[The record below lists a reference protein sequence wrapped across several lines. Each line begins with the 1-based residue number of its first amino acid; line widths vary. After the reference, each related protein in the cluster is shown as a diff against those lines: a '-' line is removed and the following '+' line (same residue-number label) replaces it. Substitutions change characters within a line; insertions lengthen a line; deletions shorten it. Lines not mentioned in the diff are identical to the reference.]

1 MMAKMFYTLDEAR
14 AALGRSEEE
23 IMQLSREGR
32 LRMFR
37 DGSHPMF
44 KSDQV
49 EQLKAELGGGSDMV
63 DLGPSDSGSPIGL
76 VDSKGASGTAI
87 SMSDLGGSGTGMAM
101 KEDTALA
108 ADLGL
113 SGSSAGDSASG
124 LMSPGAS
131 RGGSA
136 SGLNIFADEGD
147 KADPSAQTAISAG
160 SLQDQVNL
168 EGVGSGSGLLDL
180 TRENDDTSL
189 GAELKDEIN
198 LGRIAGDAS
207 GSSAGSSIETMTS
220 SAPLVTP
227 SRAPMAATGPVFVEA
242 PDALAPAFGGAA
254 LGAAVVLLAASTALV
269 GGITGAFPAFVKPLA
284 EYGLWV
290 LAGIGLGVVAI
301 FFVIGLVL
309 GKMSTR

>member
-14 AALGRSEEE
+14 AALGRTEEE

-87 SMSDLGGSGTGMAM
+87 SMSDLGGSGSGMSM

-113 SGSSAGDSASG
+113 SGSSAGDSTPG
-124 LMSPGAS
+124 LMSS
-131 RGGSA
+131 RAGGSA

-198 LGRIAGDAS
+198 LGRVAGDAG
-207 GSSAGSSIETMTS
+207 GSSAGASIETMTS
-220 SAPLVTP
+220 STPLVTP
-227 SRAPMAATGPVFVEA
+227 SRAPMAATGPVYVEA
-242 PDALAPAFGGAA
+242 PDAMAPAFAGAA
-254 LGAAVVLLAASTALV
+254 LGAALVMLAASTALI
-269 GGITGAFPAFVKPLA
+269 GGVTGAFPAFVKPLA
-284 EYGLWV
+284 AYGLWV
-290 LAGIGLGVVAI
+290 LAGFGLGVVAI
-301 FFVIGLVL
+301 AFVFGLVL